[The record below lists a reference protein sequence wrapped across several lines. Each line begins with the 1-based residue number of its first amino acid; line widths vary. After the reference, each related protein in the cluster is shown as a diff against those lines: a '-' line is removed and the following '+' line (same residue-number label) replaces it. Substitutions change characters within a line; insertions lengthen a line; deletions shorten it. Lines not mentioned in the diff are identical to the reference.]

1 MPVPGTSERWRVWEA
16 AGCLRMQPRVPAVAE
31 EGHNFER
38 RFPGCRF
45 RPTKIPENYS
55 NAAQVI
61 VNICLSF
68 NI

>member
-16 AGCLRMQPRVPAVAE
+16 AGCLRMQPRVAGP
-31 EGHNFER
+31 GRGRNYER
-38 RFPGCRF
+38 RLTGCKF

-61 VNICLSF
+61 INICLLF